1 MLVYFNYNV
10 LFWISYNQE
19 EAARIYME
27 AALTSICFGVARV
40 LRTSTISLFSYMILF
55 IYLLMARIY

>member
-10 LFWISYNQE
+10 LFWIPCDQE

-27 AALTSICFGVARV
+27 AALNSSCFGVARV
-40 LRTSTISLFSYMILF
+40 LRTSTISVFS
-55 IYLLMARIY
+55 